1 MIYNKGLLLERFNFK
16 SDDQESKDKSF
27 ISNIGTYLFLL
38 FYIILPV
45 SHKYSFFGHFNE
57 TISIISSF
65 ILFKGYIMI
74 FLVFKQNSYA
84 SPIIR
89 NQKERN
95 HTIITTGL
103 YSFVR
108 HPMYTACVLIFI
120 STPLMLDSLLGFLF
134 GIFLSYVFCKR
145 IDVEEEFLIKE
156 FPTYVEYQNKVQYKI
171 FPFIF

>member
-1 MIYNKGLLLERFNFK
+1 
-16 SDDQESKDKSF
+16 
-27 ISNIGTYLFLL
+27 
-38 FYIILPV
+38 
-45 SHKYSFFGHFNE
+45 
-57 TISIISSF
+57 
-65 ILFKGYIMI
+65 MI

-95 HTIITTGL
+95 HEIITTGL

-120 STPLMLDSLLGFLF
+120 STPLMLNSLLGFLF

-145 IDVEEEFLIKE
+145 IHVEEEFLIKE
-156 FPTYVEYQNKVQYKI
+156 FPTYVEYQNKIKYKI